1 MKIAKGTFMIGRH
14 NGRIQTNKERK
25 LSFIFSYM
33 DNSFVESGRISQRR
47 VPWIRMSWERD
58 QRGYAGLRRTFW
70 WTESLFYKIYKGNNN
85 DSFSL
90 MSH

>member
-14 NGRIQTNKERK
+14 KGRIQTNKEGR

-47 VPWIRMSWERD
+47 VPWIRMS
-58 QRGYAGLRRTFW
+58 
-70 WTESLFYKIYKGNNN
+70 
-85 DSFSL
+85 
-90 MSH
+90 

>member
-47 VPWIRMSWERD
+47 VPWIRMS
-58 QRGYAGLRRTFW
+58 
-70 WTESLFYKIYKGNNN
+70 
-85 DSFSL
+85 
-90 MSH
+90 